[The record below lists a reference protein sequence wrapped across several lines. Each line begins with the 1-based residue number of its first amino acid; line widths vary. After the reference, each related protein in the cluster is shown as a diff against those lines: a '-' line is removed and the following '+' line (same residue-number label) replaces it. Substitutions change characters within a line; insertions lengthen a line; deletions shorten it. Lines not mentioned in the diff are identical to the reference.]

1 MRIPFASLA
10 ALAVLAVTLPAFA
23 QSETPAAPAPKPI
36 VKHKTVSPVAHC
48 NALKTS
54 SARAAC
60 LKRLHAQA
68 THAKP
73 PAKTTTKT
81 KKPATTAQLT
91 PRDPTP
97 IPTPAPSQAQAP
109 AAPTTQPT
117 PPQTISVPPLP
128 QKTI

>member
-60 LKRLHAQA
+60 LKRIHAQA

-73 PAKTTTKT
+73 PAKSKV
-81 KKPATTAQLT
+81 KKPSTTAQLT
-91 PRDPTP
+91 PPAPMPTP
-97 IPTPAPSQAQAP
+97 TAPSQAQAP
-109 AAPTTQPT
+109 AAPAPSSSHT